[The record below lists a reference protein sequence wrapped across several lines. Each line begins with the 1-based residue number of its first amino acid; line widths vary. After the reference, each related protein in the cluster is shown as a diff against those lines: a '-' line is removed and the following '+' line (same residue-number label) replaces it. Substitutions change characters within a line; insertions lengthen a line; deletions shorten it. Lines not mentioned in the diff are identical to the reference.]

1 MKNLHTRVIVLNYF
15 EDEVPLH
22 ATGKEQQE
30 WYAALGRMVAYGLYH
45 ANNPAEDSS
54 TQYVRLALR
63 KRPVEIDA
71 VYHKPVPKQRY
82 GDGTPR
88 FLGTPEEAI
97 KNLCESLTEQG
108 SQFVMGAVLHGD
120 GKWGFHS

>member
-1 MKNLHTRVIVLNYF
+1 MKNMHTRVLVLNYF

-22 ATGKEQQE
+22 ATDKEQQE

-45 ANNPAEDSS
+45 DKFRAADST

-63 KRPVEIDA
+63 KNPVEIDA
-71 VYHKPVPKQRY
+71 VYHKPVPQQRY
-82 GDGTPR
+82 EDGTPK
-88 FLGTPEEAI
+88 FVGTAGQDI
-97 KNLCESLTEQG
+97 KELREHLASSNP
-108 SQFVMGAVLHGD
+108 FVMGAVLHSD

>member
-22 ATGKEQQE
+22 ATDKEQQE

-45 ANNPAEDSS
+45 DRNPAEEST
-54 TQYVRLALR
+54 TQYVRLGFR
-63 KRPVEIDA
+63 ENPVEIDA
-71 VYHKPVPKQRY
+71 CYHKPVPLLRY
-82 GDGTPR
+82 EDGMAKFIGSPD
-88 FLGTPEEAI
+88 EVI
-97 KNLCESLTEQG
+97 SNLSLMLTG
-108 SQFVMGAVLHGD
+108 NPFVMGAVLHSD

>member
-1 MKNLHTRVIVLNYF
+1 MKNLHTRVLVLNYF

-22 ATGKEQQE
+22 ATDREQQE

-45 ANNPAEDSS
+45 DKFRAADST

-63 KRPVEIDA
+63 KNPVEIDA
-71 VYHKPVPKQRY
+71 YYHKPVPQQRY
-82 GDGTPR
+82 GDGTPKFVR
-88 FLGTPEEAI
+88 TAYQYLNELRYELTTP
-97 KNLCESLTEQG
+97 KDC
-108 SQFVMGAVLHGD
+108 FVMGAVLHGD